1 MSLGIYAIKDTLA
14 ECWSNLF
21 VMNTRTAERTFG
33 FMAKEKQEAECK
45 DQEIYML
52 GRYDN
57 EQGTITLLEEPY
69 MVYDLEE
76 GYKRAHGK
84 G

>member
-1 MSLGIYAIKDTLA
+1 MTLGIYAIKDTLA

-21 VMNTRTAERTFG
+21 VMNTKTSGRTFH
-33 FMAKEKQEAECK
+33 FMAKEKQETECR
-45 DQEIYML
+45 DQEIYLL

-69 MVYDLEE
+69 MVYDLEKAWKE
-76 GYKRAHGK
+76 LHNA
-84 G
+84 